1 MIYSKLKPSTYD
13 DSLIGRKVVRSS
25 EWACGE
31 QDGGAWNIGTIT
43 GRSGSGSD
51 NWVRV
56 KWPNGH
62 TNAYQ
67 FKDIEFIDLPDLE
80 RKKSIETRMQKHIP
94 GFFIGCNIEC
104 VKLPRTSGSL
114 KIGTI
119 VTPTTSLDHLEECI
133 LSFDSGF
140 SSLIDLSNKYMANY
154 ESGCFKAVGY
164 KEECSE
170 SLLDLVGEMQ
180 MYIPGF
186 YVGCTLKIVKPT
198 GYTHGQVGRTFTTKG
213 LTESDLKRALKLFSI
228 GQRSSSLDPNNTYAT
243 NYLPEQLEVVEIE
256 ADWRAPKEVFD
267 KLLEDDIH
275 VILTPRAEHILD
287 QMWAGGTS
295 WVDPYESVETKIP
308 SEGYIMPVTP
318 KEAIKNKFDSSFNI
332 EFVDFQ
338 LHKPGKKSKI
348 KF

>member
-1 MIYSKLKPSTYD
+1 MSYSKLKPSTYD

-25 EWACGE
+25 EWPWGE
-31 QDGGAWNIGTIT
+31 QDGGAGNIGIVV
-43 GRSGSGSD
+43 GRSGSDSN
-51 NWVRV
+51 NWLRV

-104 VKLPRTSGSL
+104 VKLPLTSGRL

-119 VTPTTSLDHLEECI
+119 VTPTTSLDLLEACI
-133 LSFDSGF
+133 LSFDRGM
-140 SSLIDLSNKYMANY
+140 SSIVIDPSNKYMANY
-154 ESGCFKAVGY
+154 ESRCFKAVGY

-198 GYTHGQVGRTFTTKG
+198 GYTQSQVGRTFTTKG

-228 GQRSSSLDPNNTYAT
+228 GQRSSSLDPNNTYVT

-256 ADWRAPKEVFD
+256 ADWHTPKEVLA
-267 KLLEDDIH
+267 KQKDDYH
-275 VILTPRAEHILD
+275 VTLTPRAEHILD